1 MIRSLFLTLCFV
13 TATATGFSQ
22 FNIVPSGKPL
32 VLGKD
37 TLCFSYDLRAGDTLL
52 YTIDA
57 MDSVD
62 VVNSQRF
69 AKFRN
74 EVYQVICDS
83 VSASGLM
90 HLSMGLVFAAERHI
104 SGKDTSMR
112 TTHPWI
118 GRRQFIGI
126 DRLGHRAYARS
137 DNDTAATVAPGGTF
151 QPMLLPIID
160 TSCGRQQQS
169 WLSQDTILLVE
180 NAVPNPVLIQQN
192 FWRVL
197 DHFDT
202 LGRKTLRIQYTQ
214 TGNGAVVLRSRGN
227 SFQTQSFLAGY
238 GLLTFDREL
247 NVILHQ
253 FATVENKFTMTIPG
267 GIEVKGTHQTTETI
281 TLRELR
287 SSDPRRRWSLGSSS
301 DRRSKT
307 KH

>member
-1 MIRSLFLTLCFV
+1 MIRSLFLTLCFLS
-13 TATATGFSQ
+13 ATAAGVAQ
-22 FNIVPSGKPL
+22 FNIVPGGKPL

-37 TLCFSYDLRAGDTLL
+37 TLCFSYDLRTGDTLI
-52 YTIDA
+52 YTLEA

-62 VVNSQRF
+62 VVSGQRF
-69 AKFRN
+69 AKFRS
-74 EVYQVICDS
+74 EAYKIICDS
-83 VSASGLM
+83 VSPSGIM
-90 HLSMGLVFAAERHI
+90 HLTMGLVFAAERHVR
-104 SGKDTSMR
+104 GVDTTTR

-137 DNDTAATVAPGGTF
+137 DNDTSATVSPGGAF

-169 WLSQDTILLVE
+169 WLSQDTVLLVE

-227 SFQTQSFLAGY
+227 SFQTQSLLAGY
-238 GLLTFDREL
+238 GLVTFDRAL

-253 FATVENKFTMTIPG
+253 FATVENKFTMTVPG

-287 SSDPRRRWSLGSSS
+287 SPDPRRRWSKDPSPAK
-301 DRRSKT
+301 RSKT
-307 KH
+307 NH

>member
-1 MIRSLFLTLCFV
+1 MIRSLFLTLCFLA
-13 TATATGFSQ
+13 ATAAGFSQ
-22 FNIVPSGKPL
+22 FNIVPGGKPL

-37 TLCFSYDLRAGDTLL
+37 TLCFSYDLRAGDTLIYAL
-52 YTIDA
+52 DA

-69 AKFRN
+69 AKFRS
-74 EVYQVICDS
+74 EVYQIICDS
-83 VSASGLM
+83 VSRSGMM
-90 HLSMGLVFAAERHI
+90 HLTMGLVFAAERHVR
-104 SGKDTSMR
+104 GPDTTMR

-118 GRRQFIGI
+118 GRRQYIGI
-126 DRLGHRAYARS
+126 DSLGHRAYARS
-137 DNDTAATVAPGGTF
+137 DNDTAATVAPGGAF

-202 LGRKTLRIQYTQ
+202 LGRKTQRIQYTQ

-227 SFQTQSFLAGY
+227 SFQTQSLLAGY
-238 GLLTFDREL
+238 GLVTFDRAL
-247 NVILHQ
+247 KVILHQ

-287 SSDPRRRWSLGSSS
+287 SPDPRRRWRLDPSPAE
-301 DRRSKT
+301 RSKT
-307 KH
+307 NH